1 MTGVHPVE
9 SILKSPLTIFSLLV
23 NIYGKGINSN
33 AARHFEVHL
42 QLFLLSSRWIHQLAI
57 SNAPTHP
64 PCWHYQ
70 DSRRNRSPIPGIFR
84 HFGQVV
90 DKKNKETPEKQKLH
104 QPCREFL
111 GDGQQRGQADGC
123 TQSINKKNNNNDNHK
138 NNNDGH
144 VDG

>member
-64 PCWHYQ
+64 PCWHYP

-84 HFGQVV
+84 HFGRVV
-90 DKKNKETPEKQKLH
+90 DKKPKKHLKSKNRSSRAENFWEMVSSVAKQMDAPGLIRK
-104 QPCREFL
+104 
-111 GDGQQRGQADGC
+111 QQL
-123 TQSINKKNNNNDNHK
+123 
-138 NNNDGH
+138 
-144 VDG
+144 